1 MCGHFQAIEMHA
13 LVTTFSQVSLHPRA
27 LHHQQSFQSHCCVCA
42 VGRPALWGC
51 LIISL
56 NGFGLSQ
63 LIAPEWA

>member
-1 MCGHFQAIEMHA
+1 M
-13 LVTTFSQVSLHPRA
+13 LVTAVPLEECGVVSFSQVPLHPAA
-27 LHHQQSFQSHCCVCA
+27 LCPNTHPKVTVYVCA

>member
-1 MCGHFQAIEMHA
+1 MFGPVSAQYVRPVVSPFEECRVI
-13 LVTTFSQVSLHPRA
+13 FSQVPEHS
-27 LHHQQSFQSHCCVCA
+27 SQSHCSICA
-42 VGRPALWGC
+42 VGHPPLRGC